1 MFQTFFLRSGYQIK
15 ADPFVREVLQNEQ
28 FRIFS
33 PACFLTSSF
42 TAFAQH
48 SANFNELCVWMKFNE
63 SLLVLVLF
71 AYFSMVFVFVFVVPD
86 YLRCFLWFRC
96 CPVQLMFLS
105 FLRFPSR
112 TSSCC
117 LMRALFWCVYFTFV
131 VCFFSVLYCVS
142 TFCMFVL
149 SAILFGCDAFS
160 NLWCVLE
167 CVQWFPNCLSVVCVF
182 SVFVLSWFS
191 IFSYVSHDLVWCASL
206 KLCLI
211 DFRLLYARWDG
222 GSRSLRKT

>member
-86 YLRCFLWFRC
+86 YLRCFL
-96 CPVQLMFLS
+96 
-105 FLRFPSR
+105 
-112 TSSCC
+112 
-117 LMRALFWCVYFTFV
+117 
-131 VCFFSVLYCVS
+131 
-142 TFCMFVL
+142 
-149 SAILFGCDAFS
+149 
-160 NLWCVLE
+160 
-167 CVQWFPNCLSVVCVF
+167 
-182 SVFVLSWFS
+182 
-191 IFSYVSHDLVWCASL
+191 
-206 KLCLI
+206 
-211 DFRLLYARWDG
+211 
-222 GSRSLRKT
+222 